1 MEDPT
6 PTNTP
11 PNNDEETGNTKSIEF
26 PLTHYY
32 ELEARVH
39 TDQWSIPYKR
49 EESLAICMLSTIRM
63 MKEGIYNVCVIM
75 WLYVPDCSDCMYMCI
90 YVHVFKYM
98 YVHAYMICVYMYIA
112 GV

>member
-6 PTNTP
+6 PTNT

-75 WLYVPDCSDCMYMCI
+75 WICVPDCSDFMYMCI

>member
-11 PNNDEETGNTKSIEF
+11 PNNDEETGNIKSIEF

-63 MKEGIYNVCVIM
+63 MKEGIYYVNVCTCIYMYNIVI
-75 WLYVPDCSDCMYMCI
+75 VCTCVCMYMCLNI
-90 YVHVFKYM
+90 CMYM
-98 YVHAYMICVYMYIA
+98 HICFVCTCI
-112 GV
+112 